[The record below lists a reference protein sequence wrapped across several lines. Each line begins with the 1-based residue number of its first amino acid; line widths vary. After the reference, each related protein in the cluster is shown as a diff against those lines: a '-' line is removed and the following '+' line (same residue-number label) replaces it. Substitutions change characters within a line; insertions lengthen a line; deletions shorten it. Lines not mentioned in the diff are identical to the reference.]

1 MYNKY
6 KSFDLKTF
14 KKEFESGDLCGL
26 EYLEKTIITEMKKQI
41 EENNKKGVMHFTI
54 EEYITSLF
62 YATMELNNC
71 NNIYETESRVNT
83 RFSYDIYALVR
94 DKLFQE
100 LGFNE
105 MRKGEI

>member
-41 EENNKKGVMHFTI
+41 EENNKKRTYALYNRGVYNKPI
-54 EEYITSLF
+54 L
-62 YATMELNNC
+62 C
-71 NNIYETESRVNT
+71 NNGVE
-83 RFSYDIYALVR
+83 
-94 DKLFQE
+94 
-100 LGFNE
+100 
-105 MRKGEI
+105 